1 MPPGNDDPRSAL
13 RQKLHRLGLRPA
25 RDTRPTPRP
34 TLPAPPQL
42 PGTERDTAYG
52 PAFVLSER
60 YPLDYAH
67 GARPLSDLLR
77 RTPPAAADLF
87 RGAPTAPPDLTGLAF
102 LDTETTGLH
111 AAGSLVFLVGLGRFD
126 GDQFVVE
133 QYFLRQP
140 DEEPALLAALTERL
154 SGVSG
159 LVTFNGRSF
168 DLPMLTS
175 RVTLN
180 QLDLPWAAPALPH
193 LDLLHPARRLWR
205 GRYENC
211 RLITLEHELLGHAR
225 TNDDIPGW
233 MIPEVYHDYL
243 RTGALHDIQ
252 RVLYHNLHDVLAM
265 VTLAA
270 HVLDVFHDDPATVE
284 DGVSVLRSALW
295 YDDHAQPAAAEA
307 AYQSALGATLP
318 DDDHLTALRRYAA
331 FLKKHNRRAEA
342 VSHWQMLADLL
353 PTDPE
358 PALELAMFYEHHD
371 HDLPAALRWTARAR
385 HSAGLLPTLWQRN
398 DWFSKLDQ
406 RRARL
411 QRKLTL
417 AGATADEH

>member
-1 MPPGNDDPRSAL
+1 MPPGNDDSRTAL

-25 RDTRPTPRP
+25 RDVRPAPRP
-34 TLPAPPQL
+34 ILPAPPQL
-42 PGTERDTAYG
+42 PGEERATPHG
-52 PAFVLSER
+52 SAFVLSER
-60 YPLDYAH
+60 YSLDYTH
-67 GARPLSDLLR
+67 GARPLSDLPR
-77 RTPPAAADLF
+77 RTPAAAAALF
-87 RGAPTAPPDLTGLAF
+87 RGAPFTPPDLTGLAF

-126 GDQFVVE
+126 DNEFVIE

-140 DEEPALLAALTERL
+140 DEEPALLAALAERL
-154 SGVSG
+154 SHASG

-180 QLDLPWAAPALPH
+180 QLDLPWTASALPH

-211 RLITLEHELLGHAR
+211 RLVTLEHELLGHAR

-233 MIPEVYHDYL
+233 MIPEVYHAYL

-265 VTLAA
+265 VTLTA
-270 HVLDVFHDDPATVE
+270 HLLDVFHDDPAMVE
-284 DGVSVLRSALW
+284 DGAAVLRSALW
-295 YDDHAQPAAAEA
+295 HDDHAQPAAAEA
-307 AYQSALGATLP
+307 AYQSALAANLP
-318 DDDHLTALRRYAA
+318 DDDHVLALQRYAA

-342 VSHWQMLADLL
+342 VPYWQLLTDLL
-353 PTDPE
+353 PTDPK
-358 PALELAMFYEHHD
+358 PALELAIYYEHHG

-385 HSAGLLPTLWQRN
+385 QSAGLLPTLWQRN
-398 DWFSKLDQ
+398 DWLNKLDQ

-411 QRKLTL
+411 QRKLALT
-417 AGATADEH
+417 GATADEH